1 MKNFLKD
8 VSGNVATT
16 TAILAIPLMISAG
29 VAIDYTSLARKNS
42 TLQDAI
48 DAAALAA
55 AQEVRS
61 KSFSEVQQIAKDF
74 INSHLPQEQIEDI
87 ESISVEMGSDR
98 KRLSISVN
106 AKHDTTLLRV
116 AGITQVPYKP
126 ETRAAIPVKSL
137 EVALVLDTTGS
148 MSLDGKIEALRVSA
162 TQFVEDT
169 LELNEEEQKV
179 TIGLVPFARHVNVGA
194 SRAGDSWLS
203 IEANNASATWS
214 GCVGSR
220 AYPQNLEDS
229 GYNDNQ
235 VPGIL
240 TNDCATAITPL
251 TNDEVRLKNEI
262 AALVASG
269 STYIPSGLTWGLR
282 VISSGFPYN
291 QGAGFDQVRKNN
303 VNKVMVLMSDGE
315 NQSSINRNRPNYHN
329 GSDLAQSDE
338 YTQEACDRIKSTGI
352 EIYTIGFGNNIPNA
366 TLNLLEECST
376 DAENFYRPVDATEL
390 SETFVEIT
398 EKITTLHLTE

>member
-1 MKNFLKD
+1 MKKFLKNT
-8 VSGNVATT
+8 SGNIAST
-16 TAILAIPLMISAG
+16 TALLAIPLMVAAG
-29 VAIDYTSLARKNS
+29 AAIDYASVTRKDYN
-42 TLQDAI
+42 LQEAI

-55 AQEVRS
+55 AQEVRN
-61 KSFSEVQQIAKDF
+61 KSLPEVQQLAKDF
-74 INSHLPQEQIEDI
+74 INIHIPQEQAADI
-87 ESISVEMGSDR
+87 ESISVEIGSDR

-116 AGITQVPYKP
+116 VGILQVPYAP
-126 ETRAAIPVKSL
+126 DTSAAIPTKSL

-148 MSLDGKIEALRVSA
+148 MSLDGKIEALRSSA
-162 TQFVEDT
+162 SRFVEDT
-169 LELNEEEQKV
+169 LKLNEEKQRVK
-179 TIGLVPFARHVNVGA
+179 IGLVPFARHVNVGA

-203 IEANNASATWS
+203 IEANNASANWS

-220 AYPQNLEDS
+220 AYPQNLQDS
-229 GYNDNQ
+229 GYDNNQ

-262 AALVASG
+262 IGLVASG

-282 VISSGFPYN
+282 VLSSAFPYA
-291 QGAGFDQVRKNN
+291 QGAGISQVRKNN

-329 GSDLAQSDE
+329 GSDLEQANR
-338 YTQEACDRIKSTGI
+338 YTQEACDRIKSRGI
-352 EIYTIGFGNNIPNA
+352 EIYTIGFGRNIPNA
-366 TLNLLEECST
+366 TLDLLQECST
-376 DAENFYRPVDATEL
+376 NGENFYRPVDAIEL
-390 SETFVEIT
+390 SETFIEIT
-398 EKITTLHLTE
+398 DKIKTLHLTE